1 MGDSTET
8 LDKPTLHPAVLDLLR
23 ARGLNYNTLPPAL
36 KVLADCATS
45 TMAEGT
51 PIAAL
56 RYFLNEESAERLAT
70 ERNLT
75 ADSISQNFD
84 LASTADSTLRLA
96 DQVEEMSVDEI
107 ESSQASG
114 KPITVETAKQV
125 AAERLVKSFFTNTD
139 YITDPKL
146 RAEAE
151 RMAKNVA
158 RSTAIKDRL
167 INKIGVDRNL
177 IERLINRIGGKDYY
191 RSTIRQITPSK
202 S

>member
-45 TMAEGT
+45 TRAEGT